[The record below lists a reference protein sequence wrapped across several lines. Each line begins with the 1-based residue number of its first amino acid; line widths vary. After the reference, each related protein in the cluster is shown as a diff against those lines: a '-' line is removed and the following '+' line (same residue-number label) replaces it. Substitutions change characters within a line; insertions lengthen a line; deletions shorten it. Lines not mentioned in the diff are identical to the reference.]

1 MTAMITDYE
10 IQLAAIDKR
19 ISELEQR
26 LKLPLQSMQREMLK
40 KRILFLEEN
49 RCNLIYGIKRM
60 KREEKRE
67 CST

>member
-1 MTAMITDYE
+1 MTGMIAQYE
-10 IQLAAIDKR
+10 TQLAAIDKR

-26 LKLPLQSMQREMLK
+26 LKLPLQSMQREMIQ

-60 KREEKRE
+60 KREEKKE